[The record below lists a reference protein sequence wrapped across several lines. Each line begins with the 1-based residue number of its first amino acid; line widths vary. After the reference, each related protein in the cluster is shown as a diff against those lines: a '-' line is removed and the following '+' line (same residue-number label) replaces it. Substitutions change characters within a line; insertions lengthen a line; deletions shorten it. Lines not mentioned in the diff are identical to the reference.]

1 MEGYR
6 KRLLAMCRRGEKIGA
21 GDRFLRRA
29 AKSRRKKNETKRY
42 DARRKSA
49 HIFFEINDNNV
60 CYHSY
65 LYFMEVC
72 VCKAVSCRRRI

>member
-6 KRLLAMCRRGEKIGA
+6 KRLLVMCRRGGKIGA

-29 AKSRRKKNETKRY
+29 AKSRPKKEKERY
-42 DARRKSA
+42 GERRKSA
-49 HIFFEINDNNV
+49 HIFFEIDDNNV
-60 CYHSY
+60 CYHNY

-72 VCKAVSCRRRI
+72 VCKAISCRRRI

>member
-6 KRLLAMCRRGEKIGA
+6 KRLLVMCRRGGKIGA

-29 AKSRRKKNETKRY
+29 AKSRPKKEKERY
-42 DARRKSA
+42 GERRKSA
-49 HIFFEINDNNV
+49 HIFFEIDDNKV

-72 VCKAVSCRRRI
+72 VCKAISCRRRI